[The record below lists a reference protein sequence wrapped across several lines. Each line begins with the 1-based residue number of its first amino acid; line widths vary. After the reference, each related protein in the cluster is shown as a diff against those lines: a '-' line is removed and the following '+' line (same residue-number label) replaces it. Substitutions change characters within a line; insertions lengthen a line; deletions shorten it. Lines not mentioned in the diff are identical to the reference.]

1 MNNDILFEIAK
12 YLEKS
17 TDIPIV
23 DEAYESSEVL
33 RQCRKNVSEFLNS
46 KITQRPSKDELEEK
60 NIIKTKQLDFD
71 EIHTILESIDFL
83 ESVNLKEKKPRISP
97 RIANIAKKIDFAI
110 RRKIMK
116 KKLGLHP
123 K

>member
-83 ESVNLKEKKPRISP
+83 ESVNLKEKNQESH
-97 RIANIAKKIDFAI
+97 
-110 RRKIMK
+110 
-116 KKLGLHP
+116 LE
-123 K
+123 